1 MGADDI
7 LSPTSTVQGE
17 LTMADSESP
26 RGSPCE
32 PGDRKEGKVSPEV
45 QVQRRAEY
53 GQNLPPI
60 PVDKMAP
67 SVCAKLAR
75 EYCEVRKPL
84 WHMLRKEGYV
94 SAINLGFQMTRDE
107 LLKCIDL
114 WGFTGKDSGYPKLST
129 PRDIRNYGIVRLVG
143 ELNADVDSKWKGVL
157 YFSCCITF
165 KDGYAITVF
174 PRAGYG
180 GWQRIETEGRLDEML
195 AYATAMFEA
204 HTGLQVTPMWHFL
217 PKAFGPEGSL
227 DIPMAKTTRL
237 STEKWCSFQL
247 PMNSPCR
254 RGVSMPVVLDDDTP
268 YT

>member
-1 MGADDI
+1 MNGCDI
-7 LSPTSTVQGE
+7 LSPGPAAVWQKRRMVTDSTQDPRMLGNGNVSVSIE
-17 LTMADSESP
+17 LQD
-26 RGSPCE
+26 
-32 PGDRKEGKVSPEV
+32 
-45 QVQRRAEY
+45 QRRVEY

-67 SVCAKLAR
+67 SICGKLAR

-84 WHMLRKEGYV
+84 WHMLREERYV

-114 WGFTGKDSGYPKLST
+114 WGFTGKDSGCPKLST
-129 PRDIRNYGIVRLVG
+129 PRAICNYGIVRLVG

-180 GWQRIETEGRLDEML
+180 GWQRIEAEGRLDEIL
-195 AYATAMFEA
+195 AYATAMLEA

-217 PKAFGPEGSL
+217 PKAFGPERHPHGE
-227 DIPMAKTTRL
+227 DYAPFDR
-237 STEKWCSFQL
+237 E
-247 PMNSPCR
+247 
-254 RGVSMPVVLDDDTP
+254 VVLFPIADSIP
-268 YT
+268 VP